1 MTEPVAVVG
10 AGVAGLAA
18 ARRLAGH
25 GVPVTV
31 FEKSRGLGGRCATR
45 RVRSGAEDLQFDHG
59 AQYFTVRDPDFAAVL
74 APRIATGDVARW
86 EARFVLIAAD
96 GSHLPAGPVNPGGPA
111 GRGVRYVANP
121 GMSALGRLF
130 AEEIEVEREARVV
143 ELARDGT
150 DWTLRT
156 GSGRTSGPFRAVIL
170 ACPAPQAAELLSGTA
185 PGLAVACEGARMLPC
200 WAAMVAFD
208 DPLELG
214 FDAANVEDA
223 ALAWAARD
231 ASKPGRSTTP
241 DTWVLHATPEWSAAR
256 LEDAPD
262 AVANELLGRFLALA
276 GAPGRVPRT
285 VLAHRWRYARSGK
298 AGLVGSPVEPELRIG
313 VTGEWTRG
321 DRIEDA
327 FCAGRQ
333 AADELARLL
342 ER

>member
-1 MTEPVAVVG
+1 MTERVAIVG

-31 FEKSRGLGGRCATR
+31 LEKSRGLGGRCATR
-45 RVRSGAEDLQFDHG
+45 RVRTGPDELRFDHG
-59 AQYFTVRDPDFAAVL
+59 AQYFTVRDPDFAAAL

-86 EARFVLIAAD
+86 EARFVRIASD
-96 GSHLPAGPVNPGGPA
+96 GGLLPAGPAGPD
-111 GRGVRYVANP
+111 GSSDRGVRYVARP
-121 GMSALGRLF
+121 GMSALAGFL
-130 AEEIEVEREARVV
+130 AEEIGVERESRVV
-143 ELARDGT
+143 ALARDGA

-156 GSGRTSGPFRAVIL
+156 ESGRTLGPFRAVLL
-170 ACPAPQAAELLSGTA
+170 ACPAPQAAELLAGPA

-208 DPLELG
+208 EPLERG
-214 FDAANVEDA
+214 FDAAFVVDG

-231 ASKPGRSTTP
+231 ASKPGRATTP
-241 DTWVLHATPEWSAAR
+241 DTWVLHATPEWSAVR
-256 LEDAPD
+256 LEDAPGG
-262 AVANELLGRFLALA
+262 VANDLLARFLALS
-276 GAPGRVPRT
+276 GVPDRKPAT
-285 VLAHRWRYARSGK
+285 VLAHRWRYARSAK
-298 AGLVGSPVEPELRIG
+298 AGGAGPLVESQLRLG

-321 DRIEDA
+321 NRIEDA
-327 FCAGRQ
+327 FRAGRQ